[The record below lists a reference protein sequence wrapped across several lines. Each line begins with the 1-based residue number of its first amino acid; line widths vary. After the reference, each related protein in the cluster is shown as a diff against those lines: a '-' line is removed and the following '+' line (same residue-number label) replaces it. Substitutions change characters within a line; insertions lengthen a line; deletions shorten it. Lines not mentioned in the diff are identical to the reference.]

1 MLSAFLQGIPLTESV
16 SFSSSPVSLSSRY
29 LSSAPSLWG
38 ACLIQWFS
46 LIWGHSCSE
55 GTAFCLSSFPFL
67 LWTTWF
73 FNTLHSGTAALEFR
87 KGLHTQKGLYSRRHR
102 AGFTIPHSFYAVS
115 AQKISLL
122 TFAVGWTCY
131 THASLSSVMV
141 SLDIILL
148 ASAHALCI
156 IYQQHRGLDVI
167 CCYVTF
173 DKWKLKM

>member
-1 MLSAFLQGIPLTESV
+1 MLCAFLHGIPLTESV
-16 SFSSSPVSLSSRY
+16 SFSSSPASLSSRY

-46 LIWGHSCSE
+46 LIWSHSCSE

-67 LWTTWF
+67 LWTAWF
-73 FNTLHSGTAALEFR
+73 FNILHSGTAALEFR
-87 KGLHTQKGLYSRRHR
+87 KSLHTEGKGLFIQEGTELNLQFHTHFMPYLH
-102 AGFTIPHSFYAVS
+102 
-115 AQKISLL
+115 KKSLYWHL
-122 TFAVGWTCY
+122 QWVEPWV
-131 THASLSSVMV
+131 VMV

-156 IYQQHRGLDVI
+156 IYQQQGGLDVI

-173 DKWKLKM
+173 DNWKLKM